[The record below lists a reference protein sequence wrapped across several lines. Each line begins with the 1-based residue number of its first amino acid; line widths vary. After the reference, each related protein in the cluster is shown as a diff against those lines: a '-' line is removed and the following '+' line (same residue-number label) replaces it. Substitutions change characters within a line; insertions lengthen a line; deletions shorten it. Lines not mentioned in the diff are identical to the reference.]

1 MGPVNQR
8 RVQQHSSGG
17 KQRPPAE
24 DIRTQQASYERR
36 HQDTEER
43 RQPTAQTKSEEPA
56 EIAIG
61 HDQRRLWK
69 LAQNCRTRCD
79 LCLKSVRFAKLPR

>member
-8 RVQQHSSGG
+8 RVQQRSSGR
-17 KQRPPAE
+17 KQRPPPE
-24 DIRTQQASYERR
+24 DIRTQQSSDKRR
-36 HQDTEER
+36 HHHTEKRRKPSADAER
-43 RQPTAQTKSEEPA
+43 QEPA

-69 LAQNCRTRCD
+69 LAQNCKTR
-79 LCLKSVRFAKLPR
+79 